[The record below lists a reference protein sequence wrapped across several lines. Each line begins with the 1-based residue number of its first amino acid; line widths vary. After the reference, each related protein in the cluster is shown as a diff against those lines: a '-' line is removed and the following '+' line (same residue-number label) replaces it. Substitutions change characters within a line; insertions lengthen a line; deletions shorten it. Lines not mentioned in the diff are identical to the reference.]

1 VAVLDFLFY
10 TGHQFP
16 PEFQGGAFLA
26 LHGSWNRS
34 QRTGYTVRYIPFRD
48 GEPSG
53 KSFDFLAGWTDSGD
67 EKTVLGRP
75 SGVFQTADGSLL
87 ISDDGA
93 GSVWKVSFKGAK
105 PAR

>member
-1 VAVLDFLFY
+1 MLDFLFY

-16 PEFQGGAFLA
+16 AEFQGGAFLA

-34 QRTGYTVRYIPFRD
+34 QRAGYAVRFIPFRD
-48 GEPSG
+48 GYPSG
-53 KSFDFLAGWTDSGD
+53 KGYDFLAGWTDSGD

-75 SGVFQTADGSLL
+75 SGVFQMADGSLL
-87 ISDDGA
+87 VPDDGA
-93 GSVWKVSFKGAK
+93 GRIWKVSYTGGK